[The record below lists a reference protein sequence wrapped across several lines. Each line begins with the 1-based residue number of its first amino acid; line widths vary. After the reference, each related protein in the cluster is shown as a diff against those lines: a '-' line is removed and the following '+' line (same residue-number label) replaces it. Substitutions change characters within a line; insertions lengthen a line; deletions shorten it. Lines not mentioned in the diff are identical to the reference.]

1 MEPPA
6 PSRREIVL
14 ATRNTHKV
22 SELTRILA
30 TTGVE
35 VSLVGLDKFPGMP
48 EVAETGLTFADNA
61 LLKARAVA
69 AFTGL
74 PAVADDSGLCVDA
87 LHGMPGIFSAR
98 WSGGHGDDHANLEL
112 LLGQL
117 ADVSER
123 GGQFVC
129 AAVLVLPDT
138 VLPDTVLPGTAADS
152 GRREWTTTGV
162 LSGTLVREPRGSGG
176 FGYDPVFVANGY
188 SVTNAELTPEEKDA
202 ISHRG
207 RVLRALAAVIA
218 AQLAT

>member
-1 MEPPA
+1 MPA
-6 PSRREIVL
+6 EAPREMVL
-14 ATRNTHKV
+14 ATRNAHKV
-22 SELTRILA
+22 TELTRILA

-69 AFTGL
+69 EFTGL

-98 WSGGHGDDHANLEL
+98 WSGRHGDDRANLDL

-123 GGQFVC
+123 GAQFVC
-129 AAVLVLPDT
+129 AAVLVLP
-138 VLPDTVLPGTAADS
+138 GAGRGQATADG
-152 GRREWTTTGV
+152 GRATGAEWTATGV
-162 LSGTLVREPRGSGG
+162 LSGTLIREPRGSGG
-176 FGYDPVFVANGY
+176 FGYDPVFVASGH
-188 SVTNAELTPEEKDA
+188 SVTNAELAPEEKDA

-207 RVLRALAAVIA
+207 RALRALAAVTA
-218 AQLAT
+218 AQLAS